1 MSKRQF
7 ILGMLASSLLGGLV
21 VLVGLSFFG
30 GSESVNG
37 SFSLNRSNSVATS
50 FGTISDEPHDY
61 SVPAGVNFIEASRKI
76 VPAVVHITN
85 REEIKGTSSRW
96 RRLLRNGVKFREST
110 GSGVLIS
117 EDGYITTNYHV
128 VEGADELEVRL
139 DDNRRLKA
147 EIIGADPD
155 TDLALIKIKAKGMP
169 YIDFGNSDQVEV
181 GEWVLA
187 VGNPFDLNNTVTA
200 GIVSAKARNINLITG
215 NTDNQYGIE
224 SFLQTDAV
232 VNRGNSGGALVNLQ
246 GELIG
251 INTAIATNTGTFSG
265 YSFAVPSILVKK
277 VMDDLLEFGEVKRGL
292 LGVTIRDADGV
303 GTVELSGVRIMGV
316 SPGGAADE
324 AGLKEEDVITGVD
337 GKEVKT
343 TSQLQ
348 ELIARKRPGDAV
360 SISYKRKGDDRET
373 SLKLQNRES
382 LAVIDLPEPGLI
394 FEKEDGVSE
403 NTVTYEI
410 AGAVFK
416 DLSGQLKKS
425 LNLESGVHLSQLGEG
440 AWKASG
446 VKEGFVVTKVGDDDI
461 TSLEQFQ
468 KIIDTKTKDF
478 FVMGKYPNGEKEY
491 YRITW

>member
-21 VLVGLSFFG
+21 VLLGISFFG
-30 GSESVNG
+30 GTETVNG

-76 VPAVVHITN
+76 VPTVVHITN

-155 TDLALIKIKAKGMP
+155 TDLALIKINAKGMP

-215 NTDNQYGIE
+215 NTDNRYGIE

-360 SISYKRKGDDRET
+360 SISYKRKGNDRET

-382 LAVIDLPEPGLI
+382 LAAIDLAEPELI

-403 NTVTYEI
+403 NTLTYEI
-410 AGAVFK
+410 AGAVFE
-416 DLSGQLKKS
+416 DLSSQLKKS
-425 LNLESGVHLSQLGEG
+425 LNLEGGVHLSQLGEG

-446 VKEGFVVTKVGDDDI
+446 VKEGFVITKVGDDDI

>member
-21 VLVGLSFFG
+21 VLLGISFLG
-30 GSESVNG
+30 GTETVNG

-155 TDLALIKIKAKGMP
+155 TDLALIKINAKGMP

-215 NTDNQYGIE
+215 NTDNRYGIE

-360 SISYKRKGDDRET
+360 SISYKRKGNDRET

-382 LAVIDLPEPGLI
+382 LAAIDLAEPELI

-403 NTVTYEI
+403 NTLTYEI
-410 AGAVFK
+410 AGAVFE
-416 DLSGQLKKS
+416 DLSSQLKKS
-425 LNLESGVHLSQLGEG
+425 LNLEGGVHLSQLGGG

-446 VKEGFVVTKVGDDDI
+446 VKEGFVITKVGDDDI

>member
-21 VLVGLSFFG
+21 VLLGISFFG
-30 GSESVNG
+30 GTETVNG

-155 TDLALIKIKAKGMP
+155 TDLALIKINAKGMP

-215 NTDNQYGIE
+215 NTDNRYGIE

-382 LAVIDLPEPGLI
+382 LAAIDLAEPELI

-403 NTVTYEI
+403 NTLTYEI
-410 AGAVFK
+410 AGAVFE
-416 DLSGQLKKS
+416 DLSSQLKKS
-425 LNLESGVHLSQLGEG
+425 LNLEGGVHLSQLGEG

-446 VKEGFVVTKVGDDDI
+446 VKEGFVITKVGDDDI

>member
-21 VLVGLSFFG
+21 VLLGISFFG
-30 GSESVNG
+30 GTETVNG

-155 TDLALIKIKAKGMP
+155 TDLALIKINAKGMP

-215 NTDNQYGIE
+215 NTDNRYGIE

-360 SISYKRKGDDRET
+360 SISYKRKGNDRET

-382 LAVIDLPEPGLI
+382 LAAIDLAEPELI

-403 NTVTYEI
+403 NTLTYEI
-410 AGAVFK
+410 AGAVFE
-416 DLSGQLKKS
+416 DLSSQLKKS
-425 LNLESGVHLSQLGEG
+425 LNLEGGVHLSQLGEG

-446 VKEGFVVTKVGDDDI
+446 VKEGFVITKVGDDDI

>member
-21 VLVGLSFFG
+21 VLLGISFFG
-30 GSESVNG
+30 GTETVNG

-155 TDLALIKIKAKGMP
+155 TDLALIKINAKGMP

-215 NTDNQYGIE
+215 NTDNRYGIE

-360 SISYKRKGDDRET
+360 SISYKRKGNDRET

-382 LAVIDLPEPGLI
+382 LAAIDFAEPELI

-403 NTVTYEI
+403 NTLTYEI
-410 AGAVFK
+410 AGAVFE
-416 DLSGQLKKS
+416 DLSSQLKKS
-425 LNLESGVHLSQLGEG
+425 LNLEGGVHLSQLGEG

-446 VKEGFVVTKVGDDDI
+446 VKEGFVITKVGDDDI

>member
-21 VLVGLSFFG
+21 VLLGISFVGG
-30 GSESVNG
+30 TETVNG

-155 TDLALIKIKAKGMP
+155 TDLALIKINAKGMP
-169 YIDFGNSDQVEV
+169 YIDFGNSDHVEV

-215 NTDNQYGIE
+215 NTDNRYGIE

-360 SISYKRKGDDRET
+360 SISYKRKGNDRET

-382 LAVIDLPEPGLI
+382 LAAIDLAEPELI

-403 NTVTYEI
+403 NTLTYEI
-410 AGAVFK
+410 AGAVFE
-416 DLSGQLKKS
+416 DLSSQLKKN
-425 LNLESGVHLSQLGEG
+425 LNLEGGVHLSQLGEG

>member
-21 VLVGLSFFG
+21 VLLGISFFG
-30 GSESVNG
+30 GTETVNG

-155 TDLALIKIKAKGMP
+155 TDLALIKINAKGMP

-215 NTDNQYGIE
+215 NTDNRYGIE

-382 LAVIDLPEPGLI
+382 LAAIDLAEPELI

-403 NTVTYEI
+403 NTLTYEI
-410 AGAVFK
+410 AGAVFE
-416 DLSGQLKKS
+416 DLSSQLKKS
-425 LNLESGVHLSQLGEG
+425 LNLEGGVHLSQLGEG

-446 VKEGFVVTKVGDDDI
+446 VKEGFVITKVGDDDI

-478 FVMGKYPNGEKEY
+478 YVMGKYPNGEKEY

>member
-21 VLVGLSFFG
+21 VLLGISFFG
-30 GSESVNG
+30 GTETVNG

-155 TDLALIKIKAKGMP
+155 TDLALIKINAKGMP
-169 YIDFGNSDQVEV
+169 YIDFGNSDHVEV

-215 NTDNQYGIE
+215 NTDNRYGIE

-360 SISYKRKGDDRET
+360 SISYKRKGNDRET

-382 LAVIDLPEPGLI
+382 LAAIDLAEPELI

-403 NTVTYEI
+403 NTLTYEI
-410 AGAVFK
+410 AGAVFE
-416 DLSGQLKKS
+416 DLSSQLKKS
-425 LNLESGVHLSQLGEG
+425 LNLEGGVHLSQLGEG